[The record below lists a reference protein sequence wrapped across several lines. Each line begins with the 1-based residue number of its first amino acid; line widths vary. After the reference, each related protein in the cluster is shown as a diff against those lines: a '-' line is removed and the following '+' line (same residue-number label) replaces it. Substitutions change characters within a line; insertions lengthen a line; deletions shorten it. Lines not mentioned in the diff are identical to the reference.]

1 MNIRTGPKSG
11 PVLLFL
17 HGLGRFS
24 EDYLTFATELAPHFQ
39 SVIVDFRGHSDSEWL
54 EGKYF
59 VGDYVNDTV
68 ELIRSRFAEP
78 ILLYGHSLGA
88 MVALAAAGIIAE
100 HVRGIILE
108 DPPFH
113 TMGRRIQQTPW
124 VALFTGM
131 QQVCRGGGISRAR
144 WLTRSVN
151 PAFARGQARFSPACG
166 RLRFAPDALAF
177 GAKCLSKIN
186 QTVLAH
192 HPGLLAG

>member
-39 SVIVDFRGHSDSEWL
+39 SVIVDFRGHGDSEWL

-88 MVALAAAGIIAE
+88 MVALAAAGIIPE

-131 QQVCRGGGISRAR
+131 QQVCRGGGTIEQMAHALGEVSFRPRPGAVFASLR
-144 WLTRSVN
+144 EVRS
-151 PAFARGQARFSPACG
+151 
-166 RLRFAPDALAF
+166 PDALAF
-177 GAKCLSKIN
+177 GAKCLTKYP
-186 QTVLAH
+186 TGFEH